1 MLLREIILFII
12 LLTLTILVR
21 IRYFKTKKR
30 SFLGNF
36 LHVFFGKD
44 LYQDYDHIIE
54 SSEKS

>member
-54 SSEKS
+54 SYEKS

>member
-30 SFLGNF
+30 SFLGSF